1 MVPGFAQG
9 YKALARAG
17 KVFAGSAGCYSAG
30 KPDEPGGTMRNLFGI
45 ALPGL
50 LAFASPT
57 FAQDWPT
64 RPMTM
69 VVPFA
74 AGGPVDTLGR
84 VIAPRLSELLGQQVV
99 IANAPGAG
107 GMTGTNRVKEAA
119 PDGYTF
125 VLGSIGTHTLNPM
138 LAKKPLYDA
147 AADFAPVILIVDV
160 PLVLI
165 ARKDLPPNDL
175 REFIAYAKAN
185 QKSMQYGSGGT
196 GTSAHISCVL
206 LNLAMGVDVTH
217 VPYRGGGPALVDLIA
232 GRVDYICNIIS
243 TAVPAIEAKN
253 VKAIATLTRERASV
267 LPNLATAHEQG
278 LTGFGA
284 YTWNAIFLPRA
295 TPRPIVDKLN
305 AAVRE
310 TLKAPAVAKRLDELG
325 LTVVAPERQT
335 PEYLRKFVVDEIA
348 KWSAPVKAS
357 MPGN

>member
-1 MVPGFAQG
+1 
-9 YKALARAG
+9 
-17 KVFAGSAGCYSAG
+17 
-30 KPDEPGGTMRNLFGI
+30 
-45 ALPGL
+45 
-50 LAFASPT
+50 
-57 FAQDWPT
+57 
-64 RPMTM
+64 MTM

-84 VIAPRLSELLGQQVV
+84 VIAPRLSELLGQQIV

-147 AADFAPVILIVDV
+147 AADFAPVILLADV

-165 ARKDLPPNDL
+165 ARNNLPVKDL
-175 REFIAYAKAN
+175 REFIAHAKAN
-185 QKSMQYGSGGT
+185 QKSMQYGSGGA
-196 GTSAHISCVL
+196 GTSSHIACVL
-206 LNLAMGVDVTH
+206 LDLAMGTNVTH
-217 VPYRGGGPALVDLIA
+217 VPYRGGGPALIDLIA

-243 TAVPAIEAKN
+243 TAVAPIEAKQ
-253 VKAIATLTRERASV
+253 VKAIATLTRERAGV

-278 LTGFGA
+278 LTDFGA
-284 YTWNAIFLPRA
+284 YTWNAMFLPRN

-305 AAVRE
+305 AAVRD
-310 TLKAPAVAKRLDELG
+310 TLKTPAVAKRLGELG
-325 LTVVAPERQT
+325 LVIVAPERQT
-335 PEYLRKFVVDEIA
+335 PDYLAKFVVDEIA

-357 MPGN
+357 MTGN

>member
-1 MVPGFAQG
+1 M
-9 YKALARAG
+9 
-17 KVFAGSAGCYSAG
+17 
-30 KPDEPGGTMRNLFGI
+30 KPLVWI
-45 ALPGL
+45 AFSGL
-50 LAFASPT
+50 LALSGTA
-57 FAQDWPT
+57 FAQDWPA
-64 RPMTM
+64 RPVTM

-107 GMTGTNRVKEAA
+107 GTTGSIRVRDAA

-125 VLGSIGTHTLNPM
+125 VLGSIGTHTLNPL

-147 AADFAPVILIVDV
+147 VADFAPVILIVDV
-160 PLVLI
+160 SLVLI
-165 ARKDLPPNDL
+165 TRRDLPANDL
-175 REFIAYAKAN
+175 KEFIAYAKAN
-185 QKSMQYGSGGT
+185 QKTMQYGSGGT

-243 TAVPAIEAKN
+243 TAVAPIEAKQ

-284 YTWNAIFLPRA
+284 YTWNAIFLPKN
-295 TPRPIVDKLN
+295 TPKPIVDRLN
-305 AAVRE
+305 GALRE
-310 TLKAPAVAKRLDELG
+310 TLKTPAVAKRLHELG

-335 PEYLRKFVVDEIA
+335 PDYLAKFVVDEIA